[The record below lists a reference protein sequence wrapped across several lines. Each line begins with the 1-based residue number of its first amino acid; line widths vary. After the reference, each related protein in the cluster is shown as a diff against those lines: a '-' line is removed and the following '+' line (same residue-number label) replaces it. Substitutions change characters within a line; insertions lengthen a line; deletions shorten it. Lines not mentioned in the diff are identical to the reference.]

1 MLVQLLLKF
10 SINALNINLLFENN
24 YLFPELIYHNM
35 TELGIGG
42 EVQTLTIEEE
52 RQEQRPRSPR
62 EGKTLRKRIN
72 LDEVEIEFQKFASKL
87 RKQFGKHG
95 LSIQISRHQ
104 GNLKFSFQV
113 DKKKKRKELTEEQ
126 KTKKAEKKAKWKAK
140 RKEKLENSAKD
151 KMVEDINTNRK
162 YIEMKTQDLEKDLQ
176 EFEQYVHD
184 FEKKMKEKISAEDE
198 NERGAL

>member
-1 MLVQLLLKF
+1 MLSLLKF
-10 SINALNINLLFENN
+10 SINALNINLLFEND
-24 YLFPELIYHNM
+24 YLFPELIHHNM

-42 EVQTLTIEEE
+42 EVHTLKIEEE
-52 RQEQRPRSPR
+52 KQEQRPRSPR

-104 GNLKFSFQV
+104 GNLEFSFQV

-151 KMVEDINTNRK
+151 KMVEEINTNRK

-176 EFEQYVHD
+176 EFEKYVHD